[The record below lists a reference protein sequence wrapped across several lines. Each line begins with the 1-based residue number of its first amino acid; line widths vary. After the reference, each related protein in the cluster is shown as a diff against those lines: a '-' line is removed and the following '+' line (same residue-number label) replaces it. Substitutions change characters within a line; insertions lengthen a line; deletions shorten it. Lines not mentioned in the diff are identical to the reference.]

1 MKNDFKS
8 GIFFTAI
15 AQYST
20 VVVQLVLNMVL
31 SRLLTPEQIG
41 IVTTVQVLILF
52 FQLLTGTAISPAI
65 VQNKELKDEDYGV
78 IFNYTILIGV
88 IASLFFGIVGGFT
101 LSTIFNNSIY
111 IPICWSM
118 SLIIL
123 TSAMNQVPNGI
134 LSKEKRFKAISL
146 RLASASVL
154 SGIMG
159 IALAFLHAGIYSLVI
174 TFTMI
179 ETIILVLNLRLVDI
193 KFTRSMHLEPMKKI
207 FSFVKHQTSFLLLNY
222 FYRNFDNLLV
232 SKFFGAKPLGNYSRS
247 YQLLSLPITVFL
259 SVVNPVLQPILAEHE
274 KNIPLIR
281 DTYLKISQILA
292 FIAIP
297 VSVFFSLNAEP
308 IIYLLFGNQWG
319 GAVVP
324 LKYLSLSIWA
334 QMLAQMMPAIWQARN
349 LVRIQSFN
357 GLVSLGT
364 ICISII
370 VGISFGSI
378 DTVAI
383 AVSISYIINFVIS
396 GSLLMTRA
404 LEGHL
409 SSIIRNLIKPFL
421 LGILL
426 YAVLYFTQDFTN
438 ILNSFVTLL
447 VRGSIWLVLSVVFL
461 YFSGDLKNIKQLV
474 KNNE

>member
-1 MKNDFKS
+1 MKNEFKS

-65 VQNKELKDEDYGV
+65 VQNKDLKHKDYGV

-88 IASLFFGIVGGFT
+88 IASLFFGVVGGFV
-101 LSTIFNNSIY
+101 LSTLFNNPIY
-111 IPICWSM
+111 VPICWSM

-146 RLASASVL
+146 RLAGASVI
-154 SGIMG
+154 SGIIG
-159 IALAFLHAGIYSLVI
+159 VTAAFMHAGIYALVL

-179 ETIILVLNLRLVDI
+179 EVTILVLNLKLVDI
-193 KFTRSMHLEPMKKI
+193 QYTKSLRLEPMKKI
-207 FSFVKHQTSFLLLNY
+207 FSFVKYQTSFLLLNY

-232 SKFFGAKPLGNYSRS
+232 SKIFGAKSLGNYSRS

-274 KNIPLIR
+274 KNVPLIR
-281 DTYLKISQILA
+281 DTYLKISQMLA

-319 GAVVP
+319 GAIVP
-324 LKYLSLSIWA
+324 LRFLSLSIWA

-349 LVRIQSFN
+349 LVRVQSFN

-370 VGISFGSI
+370 IGISFGSI

-404 LEGHL
+404 LEGRFSL
-409 SSIIRNLIKPFL
+409 IILNLVKPFL

-426 YAVLYFTQDFTN
+426 YAVLYVSQDVTN
-438 ILNSFVTLL
+438 ILNSFITLL
-447 VRGSIWLVLSVVFL
+447 VRGSIWLILIVIFL

-474 KNNE
+474 KK

>member
-1 MKNDFKS
+1 MKNEFKS

-31 SRLLTPEQIG
+31 SRLLTPEQTG

-88 IASLFFGIVGGFT
+88 ITSLFFGIVGGFA
-101 LSTIFNNSIY
+101 LSTIFNNPVY

-123 TSAMNQVPNGI
+123 TAAMNQVPNGI

-146 RLASASVL
+146 RLAGASVI
-154 SGIMG
+154 SGAMG
-159 IALAFLHAGIYSLVI
+159 ISAALMHAGIYSLVI

-179 ETIILVLNLRLVDI
+179 EAIILVLNLRLVDI
-193 KFTRSMHLEPMKKI
+193 KYTKSMRIEPMKKI
-207 FSFVKHQTSFLLLNY
+207 FSFVKYQTSSLLLNY

-232 SKFFGAKPLGNYSRS
+232 SKFFGARPLGNYSRS

-259 SVVNPVLQPILAEHE
+259 SVINPVLQPILAEHE
-274 KNIPLIR
+274 KNVPLIR

-319 GAVVP
+319 GAVAP
-324 LKYLSLSIWA
+324 LRFLSLSIWA
-334 QMLAQMMPAIWQARN
+334 QMLAQMMPAIWQSRN

-357 GLVSLGT
+357 GIVSLGI

-383 AVSISYIINFVIS
+383 AVSISYIINFIIS
-396 GSLLMTRA
+396 GSLLMSRA
-404 LEGHL
+404 LEGKFRL
-409 SSIIRNLIKPFL
+409 IVRNLVKPFI

-426 YAVLYFTQDFTN
+426 YVVLYFTQDFTN

-447 VRGSIWLVLSVVFL
+447 VRGSIWLVLIVVFL

>member
-1 MKNDFKS
+1 MKNEFKS

-52 FQLLTGTAISPAI
+52 FQIITGGAVAPAI
-65 VQNKELKDEDYGV
+65 IQNKNLDPEEYGV

-88 IASLFFGIVGGFT
+88 IASFFFGTVGGFT
-101 LSTIFNNSIY
+101 LSTIFNNPIY
-111 IPICWSM
+111 IPISWSM

-123 TSAMNQVPNGI
+123 ASAMNQVPKGI
-134 LSKEKRFKAISL
+134 LSKEKRFKEISL
-146 RLASASVL
+146 RLASASVI
-154 SGIMG
+154 SGAMG
-159 IALAFLHAGIYSLVI
+159 VVAAFMHAGIYALVI

-179 ETIILVLNLRLVDI
+179 EVILLVLNLKLVDI
-193 KFTRSMHLEPMKKI
+193 RYTRSIRTAPVKKI
-207 FSFVKHQTSFLLLNY
+207 FSFVKYQTSFLLLNY

-232 SKFFGAKPLGNYSRS
+232 SKFLGAKPLGNYSRS

-259 SVVNPVLQPILAEHE
+259 NVVNPVLQPILAEHE
-274 KNIPLIR
+274 KNVPLIR
-281 DTYLKISQILA
+281 DTYLKISQILG

-297 VSVFFSLNAEP
+297 ISVFFSLNAEP

-319 GAVVP
+319 GAVAP
-324 LKYLSLSIWA
+324 LRFLSLSIWA

-349 LVRIQSFN
+349 LVRTQSFN
-357 GLVSLGT
+357 GIVSLGI
-364 ICISII
+364 ICISIV

-378 DTVAI
+378 DAVAI
-383 AVSISYIINFVIS
+383 AVSISYIINFIIS
-396 GSLLMTRA
+396 GSLLMNRA
-404 LEGHL
+404 LEGKFRL
-409 SSIIRNLIKPFL
+409 LVRNLVKPFI

-447 VRGSIWLVLSVVFL
+447 VRGSIWLVLIVIFL